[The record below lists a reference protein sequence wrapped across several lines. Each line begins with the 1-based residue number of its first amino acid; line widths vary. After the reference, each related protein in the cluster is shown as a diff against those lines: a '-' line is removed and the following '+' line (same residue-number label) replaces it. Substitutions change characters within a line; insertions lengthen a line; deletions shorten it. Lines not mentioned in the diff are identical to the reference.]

1 MGFAALEEPS
11 VPVSA
16 VPVRLGAGLPD
27 LAIIIPTLDEAANIG
42 PLIDEIGRVCAD
54 IPHEIIVVD
63 DWSRDGTGEAV
74 KALMAER
81 ADLRLIRRYGRRGL
95 ASAVVEGMMATPA
108 RALAVI
114 DADGQHD
121 PAILPRMAQA
131 VLSGGCD
138 IAIGSRYMAGGST
151 GDWDATRLRASR
163 LATRATTRL
172 LGIDLT
178 DPMSGFFVVR
188 ADALEAAL
196 PRLSTSGFKLLLDLL
211 TASPA
216 PLRMREFAY
225 GFRARRTGA
234 SKLDGTVVLDFA
246 QLLARR
252 LIHRHAPVRFL
263 LFGAVGA
270 MGLVVHLATLRAGL
284 HLFGLDF
291 RRAQTLA
298 VLTAILFN
306 YTLNNR
312 TTFADRRRKGLD
324 WWRGLASFYM
334 ICGLGALANVGLG
347 SVVFARNQ
355 TWWVAGIAGA
365 IVGSAWNFAV
375 SALLTWRKG

>member
-1 MGFAALEEPS
+1 MGFAALEVPS

-16 VPVRLGAGLPD
+16 VPVRSGAGLPD
-27 LAIIIPTLDEAANIG
+27 LAIIIPTRDEAVNIG
-42 PLIDEIGRVCAD
+42 PLIEEIGRVCAD

-74 KALMAER
+74 KALMAGR
-81 ADLRLIRRYGRRGL
+81 AHLRLIRRYGRRGL

-121 PAILPRMAQA
+121 PAILPLMAQA
-131 VLSGGCD
+131 VLSGDCD

-151 GDWDATRLRASR
+151 GDWDAARLRASR
-163 LATRATTRL
+163 LATRVTTRL

-225 GFRARRTGA
+225 GFRARRAGA

-347 SVVFARNQ
+347 SVVFARNH

-365 IVGSAWNFAV
+365 VVGSVWNFAV
-375 SALLTWRKG
+375 SALLTWRRD